1 MHEFEANDL
10 KFLKLEYLI
19 LRQICYKDKM
29 IKPPVCPINPH
40 QIETHGDV
48 RVDDYYWLNNREDAE
63 VIKYLEAENDYSN
76 SVMKDTESLQK
87 RLYDEMLGRI
97 KQDDSSVPY
106 FLNGYW
112 YYTVVQENKEYP
124 VFCRKKDSLSN
135 PEIVLLDVNALA
147 EGKSF
152 CQIGG
157 LSVSPDNKKLA
168 YAVDFVSRRIYTIYI
183 KDLETG
189 EISAQTITQTSG
201 GATWANDNNTLFYT
215 TKDSET
221 LRSDKIFRYSIK
233 TDKST
238 LVYHELDDTY
248 NVYVRKPKSRQYL
261 VISSHSTL
269 TSEHQILAADNPEGS
284 FTVFNKRERG
294 IEHGIAHFNDSWY
307 VLTNWE
313 APNFRL
319 MQCGLT
325 DTEKQHWKELVAHR
339 PDTLL
344 DGIELFNDFLVME
357 ERHNALTHIRI
368 RHISTGNEHY
378 IKMDDPAYSCGTG
391 TNPEFD
397 SKILRFGYTSLTT
410 PYSVFD
416 YDMVTKEKELLKEQ
430 EVVGGYNKEEYVS
443 ERLFITARDGVDV
456 PVSLVYKK
464 GTVKD
469 GKAPLLLYAYG
480 SYGHSMDPHFS
491 SYRLSLIDRGFIY
504 AIAHIRGGEE
514 LGREWYESGKLL
526 NKKNT
531 FFDFIDCAKH
541 LVKESYTSTKN
552 LYAMGGSAGGL
563 LMGAIINL
571 EPKLWRGVVAQVP
584 FVDVVTTMLDESI
597 PLTTGEFDEWGNPKE
612 ETFYNYIKSYSPYDN
627 VEAKDYPNMLV
638 TTGLHDSQ
646 VQYWEPAK
654 WVAKLRALKTDNNIL
669 LLKTEMDFGH
679 GGASGRFE
687 RIKEIALDYAFL
699 LKLQNIKE

>member
-1 MHEFEANDL
+1 MQEIAANDL
-10 KFLKLEYLI
+10 NFLKLEYLI
-19 LRQICYKDKM
+19 LRQICKRDKM
-29 IKPPVCPINPH
+29 IKPPVCPIKPH

-63 VIKYLEAENDYSN
+63 VIKYLEAENEYSDG
-76 SVMKDTESLQK
+76 VMKDTVSLQQK
-87 RLYDEMLGRI
+87 LYDEMLGRV
-97 KQDDSSVPY
+97 KQDESSVPY

-124 VFCRKKDSLSN
+124 VFCRKKESLKN
-135 PEIVLLDVNALA
+135 PEIVLLDVNTLA

-189 EISAQTITQTSG
+189 EVSSQTIGQTSG

-215 TKDSET
+215 TKDPET
-221 LRSDKIFRYSIK
+221 LRSNKIFRYSIK
-233 TDKST
+233 KDEST
-238 LVYHELDDTY
+238 LVYQELDDTY
-248 NVYVRKPKSRQYL
+248 NVYVRKTKSKEYL

-284 FTVFNKRERG
+284 FKVFKQRERG
-294 IEHGIAHFNDSWY
+294 IEHGIAHFNDAWY

-319 MQCGLT
+319 MQCGLA
-325 DTEKQHWKELVAHR
+325 DTEKEHWVELVAHR

-368 RHISTGNEHY
+368 RRISSGEEHY
-378 IKMDDPAYSCGTG
+378 IQMDDPAYSCGTG

-397 SKILRFGYTSLTT
+397 SQILRFGYTSLTT

-416 YDMVTKEKELLKEQ
+416 YNMVSKDKELLKEQ
-430 EVVGGYNKEEYVS
+430 EVVGGYNKEDYAS
-443 ERLFITARDGVDV
+443 ERLFIEARDGVQV
-456 PVSLVYKK
+456 PISMVYKK
-464 GTVKD
+464 GMVKD
-469 GKAPLLLYAYG
+469 GNAPLLLYAYG

-514 LGREWYESGKLL
+514 LGRDWYESGKLL

-531 FFDFIDCAKH
+531 FFDFIDCAKY
-541 LVKESYTSTKN
+541 LVKHSYTSTQN

-571 EPKLWRGVVAQVP
+571 EPQLWRGVVAQVP

-612 ETFYNYIKSYSPYDN
+612 ETFYHYMKSYSPYDN
-627 VEAKDYPNMLV
+627 VEAKAYPNMLV

-654 WVAKLRALKTDNNIL
+654 WVAKMRALKTDNNIL

-699 LKLQNIKE
+699 LKLQNIKQ